1 MYSLLVVRTADES
14 DNRPASDLT
23 ARARIRDA
31 AIECFAEQGFTASF
45 RTIAARAGVSAGL
58 ITHHFASKE
67 QLRAECDAEV
77 LRRYRVIKTDGVDAP
92 SAHLLRNLAAP
103 GVAAPLL
110 VYLIRAIQ
118 AGGAPATQFLEHL
131 MDDAREVMARG
142 VATGMVRP
150 SHDEEARLRYLT
162 YQSMG
167 ALLVQF
173 LTAPDQSPEAF
184 VASMRA
190 AGRDTI
196 LPTLEL
202 YTEGVLTSR
211 EMLDDY
217 LRYMWQPPDGATDG
231 ATHGATHGAPGAT
244 DGLETDQE
252 AQSVTA

>member
-1 MYSLLVVRTADES
+1 MYSLLVVRTADPS
-14 DNRPASDLT
+14 GPRPSSDLT

-31 AIECFAEQGFTASF
+31 AIECFAEEGFAASF
-45 RTIAARAGVSAGL
+45 RTIARRAGVSPGL
-58 ITHHFASKE
+58 ITHHFASKDA
-67 QLRAECDAEV
+67 LRAECDAEV
-77 LRRYRVIKTDGVDAP
+77 LRRYRVIKTDAVDAP
-92 SAHLLRNLAAP
+92 SAHLLSNLAAP
-103 GVAAPLL
+103 GIAAPIL

-118 AGGAPATQFLEHL
+118 AGGAPATTFLEHL
-131 MDDAREVMARG
+131 MDDAREVMAQG
-142 VATGMVRP
+142 VASGLVKP

-173 LTAPDQSPEAF
+173 LTAADQSPDAF

-217 LRYMWQPPDGATDG
+217 LHYMWQPPDGPSDG
-231 ATHGATHGAPGAT
+231 APHTAEAEPAPVADADDAVAART
-244 DGLETDQE
+244 T
-252 AQSVTA
+252 